1 MKLEEFQTAKA
12 ALEAG
17 YALSPGDARFE
28 KLIKE
33 CDDQIAGYMDEWLLV
48 FRLHLF
54 HNPIPISCRGE
65 QCIILDQNI

>member
-17 YALSPGDARFE
+17 YALSPGDTRFE

-33 CDDQIAGYMDEWLLV
+33 CDDQIAGNMDEW
-48 FRLHLF
+48 
-54 HNPIPISCRGE
+54 
-65 QCIILDQNI
+65 